1 MSYCRFSDKYYKC
14 DIYTYYVEND
24 CYCIHV
30 ARGRYCETGNP
41 NNPKK
46 IKIINIPHAG
56 DTFYENSL
64 DDFLNRLYFLRK
76 LGFNIPEFVFNEV
89 KYEIAL
95 EESEED

>member
-14 DIYTYYVEND
+14 DIYAYYVEND

-46 IKIINIPHAG
+46 
-56 DTFYENSL
+56 D
-64 DDFLNRLYFLRK
+64 
-76 LGFNIPEFVFNEV
+76 
-89 KYEIAL
+89 
-95 EESEED
+95 